1 MVDEGTSYSNMASTS
16 TSTSTTIQY
25 WCHSCT
31 RVIQPLLE
39 GSQIKCPNCQT
50 GFIEEMDGPGLSN
63 EAGLPHAVHTSTN
76 VAANFWAPIVL
87 SMIRDSYRSN
97 RQAWALP
104 PSLVPLLNSNE
115 TDAMTIV
122 LQGGDSN
129 RLYGVSIRDDILGP
143 GLEMLL
149 QHLLDGDL
157 TRHGTPP
164 TQKEAVEAMP
174 RVKIEEIVSCPVCL
188 EDFAIGD
195 EAREMPCKHQFHHGC
210 IVPWLEM
217 HSSCPVCRYEM
228 PADEPKEEGGSIGV
242 AQREEGGLGNPQLER
257 SRGVGSP
264 RNRVFGWGTSTGTSR
279 GTGHNGMRFRWG
291 QLFHWFTHRGS
302 SNSSN
307 RTSR

>member
-16 TSTSTTIQY
+16 NSTPTQY

-39 GSQIKCPNCQT
+39 EFQIKCPNCQT
-50 GFIEEMDGPGLSN
+50 GFIEEMDGPVLSDVP
-63 EAGLPHAVHTSTN
+63 GQPQAVRTGTN

-97 RQAWALP
+97 RQSWALP
-104 PSLVPLLNSNE
+104 PSLLPLLNSNE
-115 TDAMTIV
+115 TDGMTIV
-122 LQGGDSN
+122 LQGGDGN
-129 RLYGVSIRDDILGP
+129 RLYGVSMRDYILGP

-157 TRHGTPP
+157 ARHGTPP
-164 TQKEAVEAMP
+164 AQKEAVEAMP

-188 EDFAIGD
+188 EDFKIGD
-195 EAREMPCKHQFHHGC
+195 EAREMPCKHQFHHDC

-228 PADEPKEEGGSIGV
+228 PADEPKEEGVSISIAHREGSGTGN
-242 AQREEGGLGNPQLER
+242 QQMEGSQ
-257 SRGVGSP
+257 GSP
-264 RNRVFGWGTSTGTSR
+264 SSRVFGRGTSASR
-279 GTGHNGMRFRWG
+279 GTGNHGRRFHWG
-291 QLFHWFTHRGS
+291 SLFHWFTRHGSSS
-302 SNSSN
+302 SNSSG